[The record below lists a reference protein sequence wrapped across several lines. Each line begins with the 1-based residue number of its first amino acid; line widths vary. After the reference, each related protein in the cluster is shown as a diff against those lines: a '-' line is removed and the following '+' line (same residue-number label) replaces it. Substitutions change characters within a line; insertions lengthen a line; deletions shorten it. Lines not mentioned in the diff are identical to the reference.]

1 MVDLLASPNTTAAH
15 LGKQARLAAKQ
26 QRGTNSAVNGEPPHG
41 EPPQVQ
47 HERAP
52 IRVLHTVESTQQAHS
67 SRSRIDEIIYTLKQ
81 EMDTFGDPEKIP
93 KGSELEEYEQLR
105 IALRKQLQKKREG
118 LMLETD
124 DAFDSH
130 MKRARVA
137 SHNA

>member
-26 QRGTNSAVNGEPPHG
+26 QRGTNSAVNGEPP
-41 EPPQVQ
+41 PPVQ

-105 IALRKQLQKKREG
+105 ITLRKQLQKKREG

-124 DAFDSH
+124 DALVSH